1 MCNPLQLAPG
11 WGALAA
17 IAREVAPYA
26 AIFVAGLLV
35 GIFAFR
41 DEEPPAQAEAP
52 AYRFTE
58 AKPNVTG
65 SIPNLV
71 ELHQITAPQLD
82 ACFQVPEPLVSEPL
96 MDSANAPAVNAP
108 AVNAPAVNAPAV
120 NAPAVNAPAVNAPA
134 VNAPAKPLDPSVRV
148 RQLQAGLLASPYR
161 FVFVPIGGKGYP
173 QVDVGRRQVQLAGY
187 VPQQSGPARPAT
199 WTYAVPQGAA
209 RLYPVG
215 VATAQ
220 VGPFAA
226 GTAGLGVGIEGGPYE
241 LGAAWAVELGA
252 AYTQPLA
259 CDGYPSCGGWSPFM
273 RLSFRPFSVA
283 F

>member
-82 ACFQVPEPLVSEPL
+82 ACFQVPEPLIDSGL
-96 MDSANAPAVNAP
+96 IDSAKAPAVNAP
-108 AVNAPAVNAPAV
+108 AVNAPAAKAPAAK
-120 NAPAVNAPAVNAPA
+120 APAAK
-134 VNAPAKPLDPSVRV
+134 APAKPLDPSVRV

-199 WTYAVPQGAA
+199 WTYAVPQAAA

-226 GTAGLGVGIEGGPYE
+226 GAAGLGVGIEGGPYE

-273 RLSFRPFSVA
+273 RLSFRPFSIA